1 MENSCC
7 RKAANWWADKIKE
20 ASLTSVQNIDA
31 FKEKLSEVIFREFS
45 KNPHMR
51 ISTYGHPSNLLSEI
65 AFKTEMPA
73 TIPAGY
79 EMQISYDTG
88 VVVYNKKGE
97 LIQAFS

>member
-1 MENSCC
+1 MENSCS
-7 RKAANWWADKIKE
+7 REAANWWADKIKE

-45 KNPHMR
+45 KNPHLR
-51 ISTYGHPSNLLSEI
+51 ISTYGHNSNILSEI
-65 AFKTEMPA
+65 AFKTEMTA

-79 EMQISYDTG
+79 EMQISYGTG
-88 VVVYNKKGE
+88 VIIYNNNGE

>member
-1 MENSCC
+1 MENSCS
-7 RKAANWWADKIKE
+7 REAANWWAKKIKE
-20 ASLTSVQNIDA
+20 ASFTIVPNIDN
-31 FKEKLSEVIFREFS
+31 FEKKLSEMISREFS

-88 VVVYNKKGE
+88 VVVYNNKGE
-97 LIQAFS
+97 LVQAF